1 MDRLTEKQRIFC
13 IEYLKDLNGTRAY
26 KVAYPHVK
34 NDNTAAAA
42 ASRLLRN
49 VKIKSYIDKKL
60 KEIEDKKIAKAEEVL
75 KYLTSV
81 MRGEETEEVVVV
93 EGIGEGMSSA
103 TTIKKQVSAKERIK
117 AAELLGKR
125 YSLFT
130 DKVDLEGNVGVTIID
145 DIDDIGS
152 DEDEED

>member
-1 MDRLTEKQRIFC
+1 MKLTEKQRIFC

-49 VKIKSYIDKKL
+49 VKIKSFIDKKL

-75 KYLTSV
+75 NYLTSV
-81 MRGEETEEVVVV
+81 MRGEETEQVVVV
-93 EGIGEGMSSA
+93 EGHGEGMSSA
-103 TTIKKQVSAKERIK
+103 TVVEKQVSARERIK

-125 YSLFT
+125 YALFT
-130 DKVDLEGNVGVTIID
+130 DKLDVSEPISITIKRKGD
-145 DIDDIGS
+145 
-152 DEDEED
+152 